1 MNFDITWRKS
11 AIAAV
16 LGLLAA
22 TQASADALVAI
33 GRAGNFTFSSASG
46 QVAVPIGA
54 GVFQTPAF
62 FNAAGQRFIV
72 SYTAECAVAAAAG
85 VTSTWLD
92 LDVRAVNIG
101 TGQVF
106 VLTPTGGSL
115 DALCTSNGTA
125 GNDGW
130 QMNAVNAIGGPGM
143 PAGNY
148 VVQVRARLSG
158 VGTGHLGDSSL
169 VVWR

>member
-1 MNFDITWRKS
+1 MTIHHTFRKCALVAS
-11 AIAAV
+11 

-22 TQASADALVAI
+22 GQASADSFIALA
-33 GRAGNFTFSSASG
+33 RAGNFTFASAAG

-85 VTSTWLD
+85 NTSTWLD
-92 LDVRAVNIG
+92 LDVRAVNLA
-101 TGQVF
+101 TGAVF
-106 VLTPTGGSL
+106 VLPPTVGGA
-115 DALCTSNGTA
+115 DAFCTSNGTA
-125 GNDGW
+125 ADDGW
-130 QMNAVNAIGGPGM
+130 NMTAVNAIGGAGM

-158 VGTGHLGDSSL
+158 AGTGHLGDSSL